1 MIHFS
6 VVALAVVAQLWQ
18 CRSYLVVDAK
28 AATTTTTSSSY
39 SSSYSSRYGS
49 TIVDGINLPS
59 IDELRVT
66 TLQDI
71 VPAYK
76 EYEGQMFAGQLPIDH
91 ESSTP
96 GANPDGRR
104 TGNLM
109 FWLFVPDNP
118 TAPDTMV

>member
-1 MIHFS
+1 MIRCS
-6 VVALAVVAQLWQ
+6 VVALAAVVVAQLWQ
-18 CRSYLVVDAK
+18 CRSHLVVDAA
-28 AATTTTTSSSY
+28 AATTTSTSSS
-39 SSSYSSRYGS
+39 SSSSRYGS
-49 TIVDGINLPS
+49 TIVDGIKLPS

-66 TLQDI
+66 ALQDI

>member
-6 VVALAVVAQLWQ
+6 VVALTVVAQLWQ

-28 AATTTTTSSSY
+28 ATATTTTSSSY
-39 SSSYSSRYGS
+39 SSSSSSKYGS

-59 IDELRVT
+59 IGELRVT

-109 FWLFVPDNP
+109 FWLFVPANP